1 MAIENTDKLSGL
13 YIQEYFEDRLEEELA
28 RSHRYDRP
36 LTLLFMQIN
45 YKHYMPEINVRWGM
59 VYTIIKQFGA
69 LLLKHLR
76 NVDIAGRYCGEN
88 FMVMLPETPIEGGK
102 ILGERLRKVVSEHRF
117 IGENTSRDVR
127 VALDCGIATSP
138 VHGKNASEL
147 INSGKLA
154 LERAQ
159 NWGGNL
165 VVVCPLHL
173 YDKDGN
179 ASVKLMDE
187 EQVEKESKKRHN
199 VPLTSADTEEKQ
211 EKPETEPAENTA
223 TVQEN

>member
-1 MAIENTDKLSGL
+1 MAIEYTDKLSGL
-13 YIQEYFEDRLEEELA
+13 FIQEYFEDRLEEELS
-28 RSHRYDRP
+28 RIVRYDRP

-76 NVDIAGRYCGEN
+76 NVDLAGRYCGEN
-88 FMVMLPETPIEGGK
+88 FMVMLPETSIEGGK
-102 ILGERLRKVVSEHRF
+102 VLAERLRKVVSEHRF
-117 IGENTSRDVR
+117 IGETPSRDIR
-127 VALDCGIATSP
+127 VALDCGIATCP
-138 VHGKNASEL
+138 IHGKNASEL

-165 VVVCPLHL
+165 VVVCPLQL
-173 YDKDGN
+173 YDLEGN
-179 ASVKLMDE
+179 AYVKLLDE
-187 EQVEKESKKRHN
+187 EEIKRESQNRADVPATPIVVSENIESPKNLTEK
-199 VPLTSADTEEKQ
+199 TEAV
-211 EKPETEPAENTA
+211 TEN
-223 TVQEN
+223 

>member
-13 YIQEYFEDRLEEELA
+13 SFRNILKTDLKKS
-28 RSHRYDRP
+28 SHVHSRYDRP

-76 NVDIAGRYCGEN
+76 NVDLAGRYCGEN

-102 ILGERLRKVVSEHRF
+102 VLAERLRKVVSEHRF
-117 IGENTSRDVR
+117 IGRNTSRDIR

-147 INSGKLA
+147 INSG
-154 LERAQ
+154 
-159 NWGGNL
+159 NWPLNEPRTGG
-165 VVVCPLHL
+165 
-173 YDKDGN
+173 
-179 ASVKLMDE
+179 
-187 EQVEKESKKRHN
+187 
-199 VPLTSADTEEKQ
+199 
-211 EKPETEPAENTA
+211 ETWW
-223 TVQEN
+223 